1 MKTNDL
7 SGITTMDELRAVR
20 KSLEAE
26 ISADEAEIL
35 SRLRIAQS
43 ILSPSAIL
51 LPVIRKIRGFLIDR

>member
-7 SGITTMDELRAVR
+7 SGITTMDELRDVR